1 MNFAKISGFLQNSS
15 FIKSVG
21 KLASA
26 NILGQAILFAV
37 MPLVTRLYTPA
48 DFGVFAVFAAIF
60 SLVLVGSSLR
70 YELAIPLP
78 RSDGNAFSV
87 LLLAFWVN
95 VLVAVGSFLGV
106 LFLSGTLARTL
117 HTPEL
122 PAVLWILPLSILG
135 AGSNRA
141 LRYWAI
147 RHHDF
152 NVLAKTQITQS
163 SANAVFQIGSGLVSF
178 GGVGLAIG
186 HTLGLT
192 AGAYRLARTVLPR
205 IRAAGYWQPLRMRI
219 VARRYVRFPKFDVAA
234 AFIDTLSVQLPNL
247 FLPLLFSP
255 AVAGAYLLA
264 DRILGAPVG
273 LVSQSVGQVLYAKSR
288 EAIEQKRMATLATN
302 VSVGLVALS
311 FVPALVLF
319 LISEPLVTFIFGE
332 AWREAGG
339 FAGWLVLGLVGQLIF
354 SSVSLTLMAT
364 NAQNI
369 NLILHSIMLVAK
381 GAALFYGYA
390 ADSPLAAIIALAAV
404 NLFGYL
410 GATGVIIRQAHL
422 YDIGG
427 TLGSVARRRA

>member
-1 MNFAKISGFLQNSS
+1 MSFGKISGLLQRSS
-15 FIKSVG
+15 FIKSVS

-26 NILGQAILFAV
+26 NVLGQAILFAV

-70 YELAIPLP
+70 YELAVPLP

-95 VLVAVGSFLGV
+95 VAVAAASLLGV
-106 LFLSGTLARTL
+106 LFLSGTLSRAL
-117 HTPEL
+117 NAPGL
-122 PAVLWILPLSILG
+122 PSVLWILPLSILG

-152 NVLAKTQITQS
+152 NILAKTQITQS
-163 SANAVFQIGSGLVSF
+163 SANAAFQVCSGVVGL

-186 HTLGLT
+186 HALGLT
-192 AGAYRLARTVLPR
+192 AGAYRLAQDVLPR
-205 IRAAGYWQPLRMRI
+205 IRTVGYWQPLRMKSL
-219 VARRYVRFPKFDVAA
+219 ARRYGRFPKFDVAA

-247 FLPLLFSP
+247 LLTLLFNP

-264 DRILGAPVG
+264 DRILGTPTS

-288 EAIEQKRMATLATN
+288 EAVEEKRMAALATN
-302 VSVGLVALS
+302 VSVGLLALS
-311 FVPALVLF
+311 FVPALALF
-319 LISEPLVTFIFGE
+319 LISEPLVAFIFGE
-332 AWREAGG
+332 AWRQAGN

-369 NLILHSIMLVAK
+369 NLILHVVMLVAK
-381 GAALFYGYA
+381 GASLFYGYA
-390 ADSPLAAIIALAAV
+390 AGSPLSAIIALAAV
-404 NLFGYL
+404 NLLGYL
-410 GATGVIIRQAHL
+410 GATGVIIWQARLH
-422 YDIGG
+422 DIGG
-427 TLGSVARRRA
+427 AAESGARRRA

>member
-1 MNFAKISGFLQNSS
+1 
-15 FIKSVG
+15 
-21 KLASA
+21 
-26 NILGQAILFAV
+26 
-37 MPLVTRLYTPA
+37 
-48 DFGVFAVFAAIF
+48 
-60 SLVLVGSSLR
+60 LR

-122 PAVLWILPLSILG
+122 PTVRWILPLSILG

-205 IRAAGYWQPLRMRI
+205 IRSAGYWQPLRMRI
-219 VARRYVRFPKFDVAA
+219 VARRYARFPKFDVAA

-288 EAIEQKRMATLATN
+288 EAIVQKRMAALAKN
-302 VSVGLVALS
+302 VSVGLLALS

-364 NAQNI
+364 NAQNV

-390 ADSPLAAIIALAAV
+390 ADSPLAAIIALSAV

-427 TLGSVARRRA
+427 TLGAVARRRA